1 MFSALCNRIL
11 ESKNRLD
18 SDYFSVDK
26 LLHNSSVGTHLRE
39 QFGLNLLYMHLS
51 LYTIDLES
59 QLGPEGLGGPLSSGL
74 SYDSTFH
81 VSGITSSVSTRDIL
95 QALTTG
101 NESEDEVIRQLK
113 YEIIWVND
121 SAFVVGTRMCNDVS
135 ANDLSAT
142 ELIASHVRNK
152 LHGGLGKVDI
162 VSLGEH
168 LRKASNEP
176 EAIRSGGIVLTLSS
190 IASKPFQ
197 VIAKWCGFPDDPS
210 KDEQRLRKRKRLD

>member
-1 MFSALCNRIL
+1 MFSALCKRIL
-11 ESKNRLD
+11 ESKNRPD
-18 SDYFSVDK
+18 SEYFAVDK

-59 QLGPEGLGGPLSSGL
+59 RVCPGDLGGPLSCGL

-81 VSGITSSVSTRDIL
+81 VSGTTSSVSTRDIL

-113 YEIIWVND
+113 YEIIWVDD
-121 SAFVVGTRMCNDVS
+121 SAFVVGTRMGNVIS

-152 LHGGLGKVDI
+152 LHGELGMVDI

-176 EAIRSGGIVLTLSS
+176 EASRSEGFMPTLTSIV
-190 IASKPFQ
+190 SKPFQ
-197 VIAKWCGFPDDPS
+197 VIGQLFGFSDDPS
-210 KDEQRLRKRKRLD
+210 RDDQHFRKRKRLS